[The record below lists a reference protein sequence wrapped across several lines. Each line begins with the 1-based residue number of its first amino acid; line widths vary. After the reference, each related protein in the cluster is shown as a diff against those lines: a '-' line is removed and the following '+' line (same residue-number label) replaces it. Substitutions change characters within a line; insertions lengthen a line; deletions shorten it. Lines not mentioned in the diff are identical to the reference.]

1 MSALENQSTLIPLL
15 RIYLNRKCI
24 MTSQKRLG
32 GGGGGGGGMDATST
46 WHMKLSIVTMTL
58 MKFMI
63 DNFVSLSK

>member
-32 GGGGGGGGMDATST
+32 GGGGRHFNLTHETFNRNND
-46 WHMKLSIVTMTL
+46 
-58 MKFMI
+58 I
-63 DNFVSLSK
+63 DEIYDW